1 MGMLERYKKKGGFL
15 QLLILMETCGPQK
28 QEKFLKM
35 IEEEDMN
42 WAEAVKTKML
52 SVKKIFS
59 WDDNTIAEISGSLN
73 DMTIAIATFGMDTD
87 SKDRVLK
94 TLNHSRRR
102 KIEEDISERKPE
114 VAEISTSFMHILA
127 HVRKMISDGFLHL
140 DRIDPQLVVN
150 SEFEDKLLSGQGSG
164 HSVIKQ
170 TEVDTVSIH
179 ETKDLEDL
187 KKKIFELKGENTSLR
202 EKLNQAEGKLAQIKK
217 IA

>member
-35 IEEEDMN
+35 IEDEDSN

-59 WDDNTIAEISGSLN
+59 WDDNSIAEITGTLN
-73 DMTIAIATFGMDTD
+73 DMTIAIATFGLDAE
-87 SKDRVLK
+87 SKERVLK

-102 KIEEDISERKPE
+102 KIEEDIGGRKPDI
-114 VAEISTSFMHILA
+114 AEISTAYMHILT
-127 HVRKMISDGFLHL
+127 HVRKMVSDGFLHL
-140 DRIDPQLVVN
+140 DRIDSTLLVN
-150 SEFEDKLLSGQGSG
+150 SEFEDKLLSGNG
-164 HSVIKQ
+164 HSAVKV
-170 TEVDTVSIH
+170 TEVDTLGIH
-179 ETKDLEDL
+179 ETKDLEEL
-187 KKKIFELKGENTSLR
+187 KKKVFELKGENNTLR
-202 EKLNQAEGKLAQIKK
+202 ERLNQAENKLAQIKK